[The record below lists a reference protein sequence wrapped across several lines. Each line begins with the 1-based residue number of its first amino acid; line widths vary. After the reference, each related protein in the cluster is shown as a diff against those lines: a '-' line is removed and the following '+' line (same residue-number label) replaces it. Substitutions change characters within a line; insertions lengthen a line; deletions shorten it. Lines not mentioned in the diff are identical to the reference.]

1 MSIAI
6 LHSGDMQKISLGGVD
21 RYIKS
26 LILFSEDNEIT
37 VFGTS
42 TYKEYVIGEVYQ
54 REYCGKKYRFIPISD
69 DRKYPISVNY
79 MLNELKWVKELGKYD
94 CIYAQ
99 RTEYSLPFIFSKN
112 KRKLVEMIHG
122 SSKYSEIGF
131 GKNMAK
137 IHLLMEK
144 IAISI
149 ARYTFVILNREEFG
163 VPYYKK
169 KYSKY
174 ANRVFYGKNP
184 IDPHIYHKKD
194 RIALRKEYNISPE
207 EKIVIFSGRIEDN
220 PKRVLLLPQICKN
233 LINNGVKIKFLVIGD
248 GSDKKKLE
256 DDVRK
261 LNLENAFSFTGYI
274 DDPYKIADYN
284 NIADIAI
291 NISIFEGTCTSIL
304 ESLACGIPVV
314 STDVGDIHE
323 CVSNGV
329 NGYIIDNN
337 EQTIVEEASRAIN
350 KLLTEKIEM
359 NEEYKKY
366 FGDQVI
372 VELRG
377 FINKL

>member
-37 VFGTS
+37 VFGTT

-69 DRKYPISVNY
+69 DRKYPLSVYY

-256 DDVRK
+256 VDVRK

>member
-37 VFGTS
+37 VFGTT

-69 DRKYPISVNY
+69 DRKYPLSVYY

>member
-37 VFGTS
+37 VFGTT

-69 DRKYPISVNY
+69 DRKYPLSVYY

-314 STDVGDIHE
+314 STDVGVIHE